1 MTNKYCSGG
10 RIQIYKTFEAAKEN
24 CEESS
29 ECDCISDSYCNGVEY
44 TTNKGRDVGTATGGC
59 AWISKP
65 TTTKGIHSNLYSIL
79 IFKSYKLLIRGHLK
93 IHSFCFALF

>member
-10 RIQIYKTFEAAKEN
+10 RIQIYKTFEAAKGN

-44 TTNKGRDVGTATGGC
+44 TTNKGRDVGTAIGGC
-59 AWISKP
+59 AWTSKP

-79 IFKSYKLLIRGHLK
+79 IFKS
-93 IHSFCFALF
+93 F